1 LSGTSEEELI
11 LQLQGGSAMAYRQ
24 LLDNHLPS
32 VNRYVVR
39 MMGNSA
45 DTEDITQEVFLRL
58 WLKSGDFNPSLAK
71 LSTWLHK
78 IAHNLCID
86 HFRKHTNEKTES
98 NPDELAGGIEPIG
111 VLVRAREHSNIQM
124 AMQCLPER
132 QRSAIVMCHYQGLS
146 NKEAAIIL
154 EISVDA
160 LESLLSRGRQ
170 KLRNLLQDPKARISP

>member
-1 LSGTSEEELI
+1 MSGTSEEELI
-11 LQLQGGSAMAYRQ
+11 VQLQSGSARAYQQ

-39 MMGNSA
+39 MIRNSA
-45 DTEDITQEVFLRL
+45 DAEDITQEVFFRL
-58 WLKSGDFNPSLAK
+58 WHKSGDFNPSLAR
-71 LSTWLHK
+71 LSTWLHH

-86 HFRKHTNEKTES
+86 HFRKHVKETTES
-98 NPDELAGGIEPIG
+98 NPDELAGGLEPLS
-111 VLVRAREHSNIQM
+111 VLVCLREQNNIKM
-124 AMQCLPER
+124 AIQSLPER

-170 KLRNLLQDPKARISP
+170 KLRNLLQDSKPRNKL